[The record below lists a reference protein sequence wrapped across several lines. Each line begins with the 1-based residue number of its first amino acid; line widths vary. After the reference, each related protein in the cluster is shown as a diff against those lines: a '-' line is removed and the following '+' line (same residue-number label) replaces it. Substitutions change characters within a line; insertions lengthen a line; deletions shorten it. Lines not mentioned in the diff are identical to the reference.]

1 MMLRAIAQ
9 HVTAAP
15 AAAAE
20 IVEEPAAEPSPPIEI
35 EPLHEEFGARLHN
48 VDLENLTEEQ
58 WETIEDAFNN
68 YGVIVIAGQ
77 GDNLD
82 PKALT
87 DLARR
92 FHREDPTECVLTRA
106 RRLWSLK
113 GALPR
118 EDRSP

>member
-9 HVTAAP
+9 HVTAAS

-20 IVEEPAAEPSPPIEI
+20 IVEEPIEI

-92 FHREDPTECVLTRA
+92 FHREDPTECVLTR
-106 RRLWSLK
+106 RRLRSLK
-113 GALPR
+113 APAPR
-118 EDRSP
+118 RSSP

>member
-9 HVTAAP
+9 HITAAP

-48 VDLENLTEEQ
+48 VDLETLTEGQ

-92 FHREDPTECVLTRA
+92 FHREDPTECVLTR
-106 RRLWSLK
+106 RRLRSLK
-113 GALPR
+113 APAPR
-118 EDRSP
+118 RSSP